1 MTLMISDALLDVLAD
16 EFIALNLAAH
26 NITLEQFINA
36 PDICR
41 DYARDNKTARR
52 NIVHGGRVDD
62 PMKHRRYPRSRS
74 KSDFRRR
81 AQP

>member
-1 MTLMISDALLDVLAD
+1 MTLMISDALLDALAD
-16 EFIALNLAAH
+16 EFVALKLNRH
-26 NITLEQFINA
+26 GFTLEQFINA
-36 PDICR
+36 PQLCR
-41 DYARDNKTARR
+41 DMASLREQKARAKT
-52 NIVHGGRVDD
+52 GRVDD